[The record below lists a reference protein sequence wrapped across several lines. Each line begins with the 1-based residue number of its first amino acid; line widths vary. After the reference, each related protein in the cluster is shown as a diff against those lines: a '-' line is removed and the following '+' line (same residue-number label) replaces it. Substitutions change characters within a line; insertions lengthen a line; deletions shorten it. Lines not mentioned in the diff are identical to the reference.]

1 MDPVRT
7 GSSPPGQV
15 LHRRRRPGR
24 ALGATLSQGSAVDTR
39 SGDVLVLD
47 VVYVLGVIA
56 LFALVAGVA
65 RAVEKL

>member
-1 MDPVRT
+1 
-7 GSSPPGQV
+7 
-15 LHRRRRPGR
+15 
-24 ALGATLSQGSAVDTR
+24 
-39 SGDVLVLD
+39 VLVLD